1 MKAIYTVTLNPAFDL
16 HYRMAHFEA
25 QKENYVDSILCD
37 AGGKGINI
45 SRALKVNGTDS
56 TAFVILGDENGEA
69 FDRSFDGGDGEPP
82 VGRGARQT
90 FALGVFGFA
99 LCVARIVFH
108 VAYDLHQYRQ

>member
-56 TAFVILGDENGEA
+56 TASADIHATGSA
-69 FDRSFDGGDGEPP
+69 
-82 VGRGARQT
+82 AHI
-90 FALGVFGFA
+90 A
-99 LCVARIVFH
+99 
-108 VAYDLHQYRQ
+108 